1 MGFVELFSIA
11 LALGTD
17 AAAVSLAAAAAGF
30 ASNRRAAFR
39 LWFHF
44 GLFQFLMPL
53 LGWGLGTAVAPWV
66 ESGGRWL
73 AAGLLALVAFRM
85 VRSGLGHGEAVPSRD
100 PSRGLTMV
108 GLSVATSLDAL
119 AVGLSLAALG
129 VPVLTPAAV
138 IGLVTATMCLVA
150 IIAAK
155 CVVPA
160 AGRRGEVVGGVL
172 LALVALKFVLSAG

>member
-1 MGFVELFSIA
+1 LGPVELVSIA

-30 ASNRRAAFR
+30 ASDRRAAFR

-53 LGWGLGTAVAPWV
+53 LGWGFGTAVAAGV
-66 ESGGRWL
+66 ELGGRWL
-73 AAGLLALVAFRM
+73 AGALLALVAFRM
-85 VRSGLGHGEAVPSRD
+85 LRSGLGAHEPVSTRD

-129 VPVLTPAAV
+129 VPVFAPAAV
-138 IGLVTATMCLVA
+138 IGLVTAAMCLAA

-155 CVVPA
+155 ALGPRT
-160 AGRRGEVVGGVL
+160 GRRGETVGGIL
-172 LALVALKFVLSAG
+172 LVLVALKIVLSAG

>member
-1 MGFVELFSIA
+1 MGPVELVSIA

-17 AAAVSLAAAAAGF
+17 AATVSLAAAAAGF

-44 GLFQFLMPL
+44 GLFQFLMPV
-53 LGWGLGTAVAPWV
+53 LGWGFGTAVAPWV
-66 ESGGRWL
+66 EAGGRWL
-73 AAGLLALVAFRM
+73 AGALLALVAFRM
-85 VRSGLGHGEAVPSRD
+85 FRSGLGHQESVLARD

-119 AVGLSLAALG
+119 AIGLSLAALG

-138 IGLVTATMCLVA
+138 IGLVTAAMCLVA

-155 CVVPA
+155 TVAPA
-160 AGRRGEVVGGVL
+160 AGRRGEVVGAVL
-172 LALVALKFVLSAG
+172 LAVVALKIVLSTG